1 MNINDPDIVAE
12 VQAAFA
18 RYESALMT
26 NDLEALDA
34 LFWQSPLVVRYGPGQ
49 NLYGIEAIQA
59 FRVGRVGGSPQRT
72 LANTVITT
80 FGRDFATANTEFQRA
95 GAARPGRQSQTWV
108 RMPVGWRV
116 VAAHISFLGEGS

>member
-1 MNINDPDIVAE
+1 MIINDPDIVAE

-34 LFWQSPLVVRYGPGQ
+34 LFWNDPRVIRFGPGQ

-59 FRVGRVGGSPQRT
+59 FRTGRVGGSPQRT

-80 FGRDFATANTEFQRA
+80 FGRDFATANTEFQRL
-95 GAARPGRQSQTWV
+95 GAARPGRQSQTWT

>member
-1 MNINDPDIVAE
+1 MTINDPAVVSE
-12 VQAAFA
+12 VEAAFA
-18 RYESALMT
+18 AYEDALMA

-34 LFWQSPLVVRYGPGQ
+34 LFWASPLTVRYGPGQ

-80 FGRDFATANTEFQRA
+80 FGHDVATANTEIQRV
-95 GAARPGRQSQTWV
+95 GADRPGRQSQTWA
-108 RMPVGWRV
+108 RMADGWKV
-116 VAAHISFLGEGS
+116 VSAHISFLGEGS